1 MRFVVLNP
9 SIQKYKLR
17 VLRDKPNENSIDKAL
32 VFDGRL
38 FDTVKNIE
46 WLMINDLGHFIMFC
60 DLIFNESSFG
70 KNGTFHV
77 WLDGLYT
84 F

>member
-32 VFDGRL
+32 VFDDRL

-46 WLMINDLGHFIMFC
+46 WLMIWDTLLCSVILYSTRIHSAKTELFMF
-60 DLIFNESSFG
+60 G
-70 KNGTFHV
+70 
-77 WLDGLYT
+77 
-84 F
+84 